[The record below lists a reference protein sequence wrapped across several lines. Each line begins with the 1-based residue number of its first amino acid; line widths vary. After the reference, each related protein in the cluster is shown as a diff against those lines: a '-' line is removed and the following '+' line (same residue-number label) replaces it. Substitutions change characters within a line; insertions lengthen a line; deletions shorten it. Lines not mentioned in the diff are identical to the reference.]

1 MFYAAPDLAMVCDGV
16 YDAFSYWVVIWFRSL
31 AFGMILADDNELLGR
46 LRI

>member
-1 MFYAAPDLAMVCDGV
+1 MVCDWGLRCIFLLDGDPI
-16 YDAFSYWVVIWFRSL
+16 YSL